1 MSNNRSVVN
10 PPKINKRWDYNDLAK
25 SLGMLAILWGH
36 IRLTGWSNAF
46 VYAWHIPLFFFL
58 SGMVFDKSKYTDF
71 KTFLIKKVKSL
82 LVPYVIFSFLTWI
95 MWAVFS
101 FVTHAHIESYW
112 MPLAQTFIAQGSGG
126 FLLHNV
132 PLWFVTCLFMMEIVY
147 YAIADWKRGWILAVT
162 IILAAISY
170 YMITYINV
178 IDITLL
184 PWNIEV
190 VCLGLPFYVVGHL
203 IVQKW
208 GHQQIQNWVNRH
220 RSIALILF
228 LILAVVV
235 MIGSHFNGSIS
246 FGHAAIHNPLITY
259 PCAFAG
265 IIMLLLIC
273 LFLAGTNACL
283 HNAKWIQWFKWF
295 GRNSFTAMA
304 IHNPIKG
311 FVCII
316 VGTIFDC
323 SSATVSKSNGYSL
336 VAFAITLLL
345 TVVGIMAVNWI
356 KNIYKQMITK

>member
-1 MSNNRSVVN
+1 MSNNRSVIN
-10 PPKINKRWDYNDLAK
+10 PLKINKRWDYNDLAK

-58 SGMVFDKSKYTDF
+58 SGMVFDKSKYANF

-95 MWAVFS
+95 IWAVFS

-132 PLWFVTCLFMMEIVY
+132 PLWFVTCLFMMEIIY
-147 YAIADWKRGWILAVT
+147 YAIADWKRGWILTVT

-203 IVQKW
+203 IVQNGDISKYK
-208 GHQQIQNWVNRH
+208 
-220 RSIALILF
+220 
-228 LILAVVV
+228 
-235 MIGSHFNGSIS
+235 IG
-246 FGHAAIHNPLITY
+246 
-259 PCAFAG
+259 
-265 IIMLLLIC
+265 
-273 LFLAGTNACL
+273 
-283 HNAKWIQWFKWF
+283 
-295 GRNSFTAMA
+295 
-304 IHNPIKG
+304 
-311 FVCII
+311 
-316 VGTIFDC
+316 
-323 SSATVSKSNGYSL
+323 
-336 VAFAITLLL
+336 
-345 TVVGIMAVNWI
+345 
-356 KNIYKQMITK
+356 